1 MDAMET
7 PGSATKISK
16 SKELKEIKQSQKT
29 SGKYMSFNDSDE
41 RKSDVLFS
49 LLTRQIGTEPVEFI
63 SKHIALTSGSTF
75 LTKTSIKFN
84 IDKIPRGQYQNIVNL
99 KRINTIR
106 RINKFFN
113 AVSNKIPKGGLY
125 VGIVETYSTRKARL
139 LRKFWF
145 PFNWIYYTFD
155 VIFTRVLPKVPIT
168 KNIYFYITKGK
179 NRVLSM
185 AESYGRLYSCG
196 FEMVEAR
203 DIGDVQYFIFRKF
216 REPHYDSNPTYGPFI
231 TLNRYGK
238 GGKLFKV
245 YKLRT
250 MHAYSEYLQEYVY
263 QQNSLAEGGKL
274 KNDFRITTEGRFF
287 RKFWLDELP
296 MLINLLKGEMK
307 VIGVRPLSRHYFS
320 LYSEELRQKRIKFKP
335 GLIPPFYADL
345 PKTLEEIMESEMRYL
360 EAYEKHPW
368 KTDIIY
374 FFKAMTNIFI
384 KKARST

>member
-1 MDAMET
+1 MEI
-7 PGSATKISK
+7 PGSTTQVTKNK
-16 SKELKEIKQSQKT
+16 KLKEIGREQNT
-29 SGKYMSFNDSDE
+29 SGKNLFIEESTE
-41 RKSDVLFS
+41 RKSDVLVS
-49 LLTRQIGTEPVEFI
+49 LLTRQIGSAPVEFI
-63 SKHIALTSGSTF
+63 SKHIDLSAGSTF

-84 IDKIPRGQYQNIVNL
+84 IDKIPRGQYRNIVNL

-113 AVSNKIPKGGLY
+113 AISNKIPKGGLF

-155 VIFTRVLPKVPIT
+155 VLFTRVFPKVPIT

-196 FEMVEAR
+196 FEMVEAK

-216 REPHYDSNPTYGPFI
+216 REPLYDNNPTYGPFI

-274 KNDFRITTEGRFF
+274 QDDFRITTEGRFF

-296 MLINLLKGEMK
+296 MLINLLRGEMK
-307 VIGVRPLSRHYFS
+307 VVGVRPLSRHYFS
-320 LYSEELRQKRIKFKP
+320 LYTEELRKKRIKFKP
-335 GLIPPFYADL
+335 GLIPPFYADM

-368 KTDIIY
+368 KTDFIY

-384 KKARST
+384 KKARSK

>member
-1 MDAMET
+1 MEI
-7 PGSATKISK
+7 PGSTTQITTSK
-16 SKELKEIKQSQKT
+16 KQKGIKQPPNT
-29 SGKYMSFNDSDE
+29 LGKNLFFEESAEN
-41 RKSDVLFS
+41 KSDVLVS
-49 LLTRQIGTEPVEFI
+49 LLTRQIGSAPVEFI
-63 SKHIALTSGSTF
+63 SKHIDLSGGSTF

-113 AVSNKIPKGGLY
+113 AISNKIPKGGLF

-145 PFNWIYYTFD
+145 PFNWIYYAFD
-155 VIFTRVLPKVPIT
+155 VLFTRVFPKVPIT
-168 KNIYFYITKGK
+168 KNIYFSITKGK

-196 FEMVEAR
+196 FEMVEAK

-216 REPHYDSNPTYGPFI
+216 REPLYDNNPTYGPFI

-238 GGKLFKV
+238 GGNLFKV

-263 QQNSLAEGGKL
+263 QQNKLAEGGKL

-296 MLINLLKGEMK
+296 MLINLVRGEMK
-307 VIGVRPLSRHYFS
+307 VVGVRPLSRQYFN
-320 LYSEELRQKRIKFKP
+320 LYTEELRQKRIRFKP
-335 GLIPPFYADL
+335 GLIPPFYADM

-384 KKARST
+384 KKARSK

>member
-1 MDAMET
+1 MEA
-7 PGSATKISK
+7 PVAATQITTSK
-16 SKELKEIKQSQKT
+16 KLKEIEKPQKT
-29 SGKYMSFNDSDE
+29 SGKKLFFE
-41 RKSDVLFS
+41 KPTEKKSDVLVS
-49 LLTRQIGTEPVEFI
+49 LLTRQLGQEPVDFI
-63 SKHIALTSGSTF
+63 SKHIDLIGGSTF

-84 IDKIPRGQYQNIVNL
+84 IDKIPRGQYRNIVNL
-99 KRINTIR
+99 KRINSIR

-113 AVSNKIPKGGLY
+113 AISNKIPKGGLF

-139 LRKFWF
+139 LRKYWF

-155 VIFTRVLPKVPIT
+155 VLFTRVFPKVPVT
-168 KNIYFYITKGK
+168 KKIYFFITKGK

-196 FEMVEAR
+196 FEMVEAK

-216 REPHYDSNPTYGPFI
+216 REPLYDNNPTYGPFI

-238 GGKLFKV
+238 GGNLFKV

-263 QQNSLAEGGKL
+263 LQNSLAEGGKIQ
-274 KNDFRITTEGRFF
+274 NDFRITTEGRFF

-296 MLINLLKGEMK
+296 MLLNLFRGEMK
-307 VIGVRPLSRHYFS
+307 IIGVRPLSRHYFN
-320 LYSEELRQKRIKFKP
+320 LYTEELRKKRIKFKP
-335 GLIPPFYADL
+335 GLIPPFYADM

-384 KKARST
+384 KRARSK

>member
-1 MDAMET
+1 MDI
-7 PGSATKISK
+7 PGTTTQTTTIRKEPKDITK
-16 SKELKEIKQSQKT
+16 LKKIPDKNQVFE
-29 SGKYMSFNDSDE
+29 DSTTN
-41 RKSDVLFS
+41 KADVFVS
-49 LLTRQIGTEPVEFI
+49 LLTREIGEVPVKFI
-63 SKHIALTSGSTF
+63 SNHIDLTDGSTF

-84 IDKIPRGQYQNIVNL
+84 IDKIPRGQYFNIVNL

-113 AVSNKIPKGGLY
+113 AINNKIPKGGLF

-139 LRKFWF
+139 LRKYWF
-145 PFNWIYYTFD
+145 PFNWIYYSFD
-155 VIFTRVLPKVPIT
+155 VLITRVFPKVPIT
-168 KNIYFYITKGK
+168 KNIYFNITKGK

-196 FEMVEAR
+196 FEMVEAK

-216 REPHYDSNPTYGPFI
+216 REPLYDNNPTYGPFI

-238 GGKLFKV
+238 GGNLFKV

-263 QQNSLAEGGKL
+263 QQNKLAEGGKL
-274 KNDFRITTEGRFF
+274 KDDFRITTEGRFF

-296 MLINLLKGEMK
+296 MLINLMRGEMK
-307 VIGVRPLSRHYFS
+307 IVGVRPLSRQYFS
-320 LYSEELRQKRIKFKP
+320 LYTEELRKKRIKFTP
-335 GLIPPFYADL
+335 GLIPPFYADM

-360 EAYEKHPW
+360 EACEKNPI

-374 FFKAMTNIFI
+374 FFKAMVNIFF
-384 KKARST
+384 KKARSK

>member
-1 MDAMET
+1 MGS
-7 PGSATKISK
+7 PGTTIQTTSYKKPIAIDK
-16 SKELKEIKQSQKT
+16 SKKT
-29 SGKYMSFNDSDE
+29 SGKNLLFEDSASNKAE
-41 RKSDVLFS
+41 VLVS
-49 LLTRQIGTEPVEFI
+49 LLTRQIGAAPVEFI
-63 SKHIALTSGSTF
+63 SKHIDLTGGTTF

-84 IDKIPRGQYQNIVNL
+84 IDKIPRGQYRNIVNL

-113 AVSNKIPKGGLY
+113 AISNKIPKGGLF

-145 PFNWIYYTFD
+145 PFNWIYYSFD
-155 VIFTRVLPKVPIT
+155 VLFTRVFPKVPIT
-168 KNIYFYITKGK
+168 KNIYFYLTKGK

-203 DIGDVQYFIFRKF
+203 DIGDVQYFVFRKF
-216 REPHYDSNPTYGPFI
+216 REPLYDNNPTYGPFI

-263 QQNSLAEGGKL
+263 QQNKLAEGGKL
-274 KNDFRITTEGRFF
+274 KDDFRITTEGRFF

-307 VIGVRPLSRHYFS
+307 VVGVRPLSRHYFS
-320 LYSEELRQKRIKFKP
+320 LYTEELRKKRIKFKP
-335 GLIPPFYADL
+335 GLIPPFYADM

-384 KKARST
+384 KKARSK